1 MFYEDKQF
9 IKHLDT
15 WLDISDQKSA
25 KWLDSYRGKIPPMFL
40 SYSSKLY
47 RGFILDRI
55 PTGKIDI
62 KDYTSWSKDKNTAIK
77 FLNDP
82 AFRVSRKQGVTV
94 LASKSITS
102 TKIVLNIHDLAMF
115 LGTSGMIDLGIDD
128 MSADSALKEKEVL
141 VKPISL
147 MPTELTLIK

>member
-1 MFYEDKQF
+1 MFYADKQF

-25 KWLDSYRGKIPPMFL
+25 KWLDSYRSKIPSMFL
-40 SYSSKLY
+40 SYSPKLY
-47 RGFILDRI
+47 RGFILDRM

-62 KDYTSWSKDKNTAIK
+62 KDYTSWSKDKNIAIK

-82 AFRVSRKQGVTV
+82 AFRVSKKQGVAV
-94 LASKSITS
+94 LASKSITT

-128 MSADSALKEKEVL
+128 MAADSAMKEKEVL

-147 MPTELTLIK
+147 TPSELTLIK